1 MKNIKFN
8 KSFKLLFLVLFLI
21 AGAFQLLS
29 AQDTLIAN
37 QTNILADSSMVTMT
51 IESAEPSNELAESF
65 VYENGKFII
74 TKEGTVREIPAWFSI
89 IPPLLAILMAL
100 IFREVI
106 SSLFVGIFSGAL
118 ILQGFSPLSWVIA
131 FVRSI
136 DTYVVNS
143 IADISHVS
151 VILFSMLIGGMVA
164 IISRNGGMK
173 GVVDK
178 LAPYA
183 KTPVMGQFITWLLG
197 VLIFFDDYANT
208 LVVGNTMRPV
218 TDKLKISREKLSY
231 LVDSTAAPVAAIAFI
246 TTWIGAEL
254 GFIQQ
259 AIDAVNADTTTITLN
274 ESAYSVFLNSLQ
286 FSFYPILTLGF
297 MLMLIFS
304 KRDFGPMLKA
314 ERRARSTGRL
324 TEGEELRGEAEVD
337 DALKALEP
345 IQGIQHNWLN
355 ALLPV
360 LTLIIVV
367 IIGLIS
373 TGYSAEVWA
382 QTDISFARKLS
393 ETIGNADSYKALI
406 WASASGVF
414 MAMLLSIMNKI
425 MSVARAFE
433 TLLDGLK
440 TMVPAISVLVL
451 AWSLGRVTEDLH
463 TASFLSNILSDK
475 ISPYW
480 IAEITFL
487 LAAITAFSTG
497 TSWGTMTILYP
508 IVLPLAWNICHV
520 AGLPEPEIF
529 RIFYNVVSVV
539 LAGAVFGDHCSPI
552 SDTTIL
558 SSMASSCP
566 HVDHVR
572 TQLPYAVVV
581 AVVSMLVCTKLADY
595 GMAWYITYPI
605 GFLILFGVIR
615 IFGKPV
621 DTQLA

>member
-1 MKNIKFN
+1 MKNIKFK
-8 KSFKLLFLVLFLI
+8 KSLKLLFLVLVLF
-21 AGAFQLLS
+21 AGTFQLVK
-29 AQDTLIAN
+29 AQDTIISN
-37 QTNILADSSMVTMT
+37 QADVRSDSSTVGLT
-51 IESAEPSNELAESF
+51 IESAEPSDELTEKF
-65 VYENGKFII
+65 VYEDGKFII
-74 TKEGTVREIPAWFSI
+74 TKEGVVREIPAWFSI

-118 ILQGFSPLSWVIA
+118 ILQGFSPLSWVVA

-136 DTYVVNS
+136 DTYVVDS
-143 IADISHVS
+143 IADRSHVS

-231 LVDSTAAPVAAIAFI
+231 IVDSTAAPVAAIAFI

-314 ERRARSTGRL
+314 ERRARTTGRL
-324 TEGEELRGEAEVD
+324 TEGDELRGGAEVD

-345 IQGIQHNWLN
+345 IPGIKHNWLN

-360 LTLIIVV
+360 LTLISVV

-373 TGYSAEVWA
+373 TGYTAEIWA

-414 MAMLLSIMNKI
+414 MAMLLSISSKI

-451 AWSLGRVTEDLH
+451 AWSLGKVTEDLH

-595 GMAWYITYPI
+595 GMGWYITYPI
-605 GFLILFGVIR
+605 GFIILFGVIR